1 MDLSVCIPV
10 FNSDVK
16 KLVFALHEQTVRD
29 NLSVEIVVLDDASAL
44 DLEKQ
49 NRDAIEKLSNVRYFS
64 LPKNV
69 GRSAIRNRF
78 VDHAVGDF
86 LLFIDG
92 DSVLTNPNF
101 LANYTKTLSASPIE
115 LLYGGSVYSEDA
127 PQANY
132 FLRWKYSWI
141 RESKSAQ
148 ERSITPYGFKT
159 NNFIIKKSVFSSF
172 PFDER
177 IQGYGHEDTLFGYI
191 LFKNNVVLNHVEN
204 PVLNSLLD
212 TNVVFLS
219 KTEEAIKNLWF
230 IHTKIRSEDSFIN
243 HVRLLSAYY
252 KIKQL
257 KLLPLVMF
265 GHFLI
270 GKLNSRLLK
279 SGYFNVRMFDFYKL
293 ALICKI
299 AIKKDK

>member
-1 MDLSVCIPV
+1 MDVSVCIPV

-16 KLVFALHEQTVRD
+16 KLVTALAEQIAL
-29 NLSVEIVVLDDASAL
+29 NQLSAEIVVLDDASSI
-44 DLEKQ
+44 EMESQ
-49 NRDAIEKLSNVRYFS
+49 NRISLQELNHTRYFS

-78 VDHAVGDF
+78 IDYATGDF

-92 DSVLTNPNF
+92 DSEIINPNF
-101 LANYTKTLSASPIE
+101 LENYTKTLSSSPID

-132 FLRWKYSWI
+132 FLRWKYSWM

-177 IQGYGHEDTLFGYI
+177 IQGYGHEDTLFGFI
-191 LFKNNVVLNHVEN
+191 LCKNKIVLNHVEN
-204 PVLNSLLD
+204 PVLNSCLD
-212 TNVVFLS
+212 TNDIFLS
-219 KTEEAIKNLWF
+219 KTEAAIKNLWY
-230 IHTKIRSEDSFIN
+230 IHKNIATEMDFVEN
-243 HVRLLSAYY
+243 VRLLKAYY
-252 KIKQL
+252 RL
-257 KLLPLVMF
+257 KNRGLLPLLKLSNYLV
-265 GHFLI
+265 
-270 GKLNSRLLK
+270 GKYNKRLLL
-279 SGYFNVRMFDFYKL
+279 SGRFTIRMFDFFKL
-293 ALICKI
+293 SMLLKQASTQ
-299 AIKKDK
+299 DK